1 MTAIADRPVPASG
14 APAVT
19 PGLPHVDLLRLRD
32 RLEPAERARL
42 DAIEDHLQ
50 TRVRPHLTRYW
61 DAEEFAFDLLPGLA
75 ELGLGRLVLDGSSSL
90 FQQLVH
96 AEIARVDL
104 SLSALVGIHNELNL
118 GMIASLG
125 SERQKATWQGRLESF
140 DALGAFCLTE
150 PDHGSDIAGGLA
162 TTATRDGD
170 EWVIRGAKRWIG
182 AGTIADVA
190 LVWARDTAD
199 GEIKGFV
206 VPTDTPGYEATK
218 IEHKTAVK
226 IVQNA
231 DITFT
236 DVRIPAENKLEKA
249 NTFADTN
256 VILLGS
262 RNGLGWQAVGAQQGI
277 LDAARRYALERTQ
290 FGRPIAGHQLVQSLL
305 VQIAA
310 NLAATLGMAHRAVQ
324 LEATGEV
331 SMTQASLVKLKTSQ
345 MCRESAALG
354 RQMMGGNGILADV
367 GLGRFFCDVEAIFTY
382 EGTYEVNSL
391 IVGRGLTGHS
401 AFL

>member
-118 GMIASLG
+118 GMIAGLG

-218 IEHKTAVK
+218 ISGKMGLR
-226 IVQNA
+226 IMQNA
-231 DITFT
+231 DITL
-236 DVRIPAENKLEKA
+236 DVRLPTDAILPGAT
-249 NTFADTN
+249 TFAATRA
-256 VILLGS
+256 LLCDS
-262 RNGLGWQAVGAQQGI
+262 RMWVGWQGVGAQMGV
-277 LDAARRYALERTQ
+277 LDVLRSYALRREQ
-290 FGRPIAGHQLVQSLL
+290 FGRPLAAFQLIQA
-305 VQIAA
+305 QIAEVA
-310 NLAATLGMAHRAVQ
+310 GNLAASAGMMLQVDALRQEGRMEMMHAAMAK
-324 LEATGEV
+324 AT
-331 SMTQASLVKLKTSQ
+331 STRLARS
-345 MCRESAALG
+345 SAALA
-354 RQMMGGNGILADV
+354 RDALGGNGLLTEHEIAKIM
-367 GLGRFFCDVEAIFTY
+367 GDVEAIYSY
-382 EGTYEVNSL
+382 EGSYGMNTL
-391 IVGRGLTGHS
+391 IVGRALTGVS
-401 AFL
+401 AFV

>member
-1 MTAIADRPVPASG
+1 MSTADAKTRSLIDVDVLEFHRLLPQEQQDKLKEIRAALAEEV
-14 APAVT
+14 V
-19 PGLPHVDLLRLRD
+19 PHVAEAWSRDEFPHEVARRMGELGFNDINSMTTDPLFRGCLMAEMARADVSLSVYFALHNDLVGAT
-32 RLEPAERARL
+32 LE
-42 DAIEDHLQ
+42 HLGS
-50 TRVRPHLTRYW
+50 
-61 DAEEFAFDLLPGLA
+61 EEQKQKWLPGLQA
-75 ELGLGRLVLDGSSSL
+75 MEYTGC
-90 FQQLVH
+90 F
-96 AEIARVDL
+96 A
-104 SLSALVGIHNELNL
+104 
-118 GMIASLG
+118 
-125 SERQKATWQGRLESF
+125 
-140 DALGAFCLTE
+140 LTE
-150 PDHGSDIAGGLA
+150 PEHGSDVAGGMA
-162 TTATRDGD
+162 TTARRDGD
-170 EWVIRGAKRWIG
+170 EWVINGAKRWIG
-182 AGTIADVA
+182 NGTMSRIAI
-190 LVWARDTAD
+190 VWARDEAD
-199 GEIKGFV
+199 NQVKGFIV
-206 VPTDTPGYEATK
+206 ETDTPGFEATK

-262 RNGLGWQAVGAQQGI
+262 RNGLGWQAVGAQAAI
-277 LDAARRYALERTQ
+277 LDIARTYALERRQ

-324 LEATGEV
+324 LEAAGEV

-345 MCRESAALG
+345 LCRESAALG
-354 RQMMGGNGILADV
+354 RQLMGGNGILADR
-367 GLGRFFCDVEAIFTY
+367 GLGRFFSDVEAIFTY

>member
-32 RLEPAERARL
+32 RLEPVERARL

-118 GMIASLG
+118 GMIAGLG

-206 VPTDTPGYEATK
+206 VPTDTPGY
-218 IEHKTAVK
+218 
-226 IVQNA
+226 
-231 DITFT
+231 
-236 DVRIPAENKLEKA
+236 
-249 NTFADTN
+249 
-256 VILLGS
+256 
-262 RNGLGWQAVGAQQGI
+262 
-277 LDAARRYALERTQ
+277 
-290 FGRPIAGHQLVQSLL
+290 
-305 VQIAA
+305 
-310 NLAATLGMAHRAVQ
+310 
-324 LEATGEV
+324 
-331 SMTQASLVKLKTSQ
+331 
-345 MCRESAALG
+345 
-354 RQMMGGNGILADV
+354 
-367 GLGRFFCDVEAIFTY
+367 
-382 EGTYEVNSL
+382 
-391 IVGRGLTGHS
+391 
-401 AFL
+401 